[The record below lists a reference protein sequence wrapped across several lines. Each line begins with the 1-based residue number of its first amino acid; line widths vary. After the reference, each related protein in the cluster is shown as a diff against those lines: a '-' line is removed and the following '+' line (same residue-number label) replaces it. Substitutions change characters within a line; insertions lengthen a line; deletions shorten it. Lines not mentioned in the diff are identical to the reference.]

1 MSSKLKNRIV
11 FFGLVVST
19 SLWSQGVLI
28 APVSGNPDPSAMLE
42 VQSNQSGLL
51 IPRVQLQQVND
62 GLTILSPAHGL
73 MVYHL
78 GQGSLSAGLY
88 INQGSPSAPEWRRLV
103 ATPVNGPVNMNNQPL
118 TQVPAPVSGGD
129 AVNKTYVDQLVASST
144 SALSSAPIMLSTE
157 SPSGGTLGSAI
168 AYCRNLNEGGFTNW
182 RLPNLPELITL
193 ASTGGTVVSTPSSG
207 NFLWTATI
215 NGTNFGAGQHAL
227 ATFRLSD
234 GTVEVT
240 YGNASHPRTRCV
252 R

>member
-1 MSSKLKNRIV
+1 MLSKFHFISV
-11 FFGLVVST
+11 SYLVSVMFPVS
-19 SLWSQGVLI
+19 SQGVLI
-28 APVSGNPDPSAMLE
+28 APNSGNPDPSAMLE
-42 VQSNQSGLL
+42 IQSNQSGLL
-51 IPRVQLQQVND
+51 IPRVQLQQIND
-62 GLTILSPAHGL
+62 GVTILNPAHGL

-78 GQGSLSAGLY
+78 GQGSLAAGMY
-88 INQGSPSAPEWRRLV
+88 INQGSPSGPEWRRLV

-144 SALSSAPIMLSTE
+144 SATSAPIMLSAE

-168 AYCRNLNEGGFTNW
+168 AYCRGLNEGGFTNW
-182 RLPNLPELITL
+182 RLPTLPELITL
-193 ASTGGTVVSTPSSG
+193 ASTGGTVIISPSSG